1 MNEEQY
7 VTFDVAKLLKE
18 KGFDWK
24 TDFVWYEHL
33 PLSLDWRN
41 KANQKAMDY
50 FYFNETTEH
59 HSCYRNCD
67 KKPSYI
73 NGDIYSAPTQQM
85 ACRWLR
91 EEHKIYITTEPLEMF
106 KKERIVYEPIIY
118 LLNDFDD
125 FALEYKTV
133 HLKECDTYEDAIE
146 AALKYVLKNL
156 I

>member
-1 MNEEQY
+1 MNEQY
-7 VTFDVAKLLKE
+7 VSFEVSKLLKE
-18 KGFDWK
+18 NGFDWK

-91 EEHKIYITTEPLEMF
+91 KEKGIHILPEISEVKENPKYYCMIWKTSTLESF
-106 KKERIVYEPIIY
+106 IIE
-118 LLNDFDD
+118 LFDS
-125 FALEYKTV
+125 
-133 HLKECDTYEDAIE
+133 YEDAIE
-146 AALKYVLKNL
+146 AALEYVLKNL

>member
-59 HSCYRNCD
+59 QSYYRNCD

-91 EEHKIYITTEPLEMF
+91 KEKGIHILPEISEVKENPKYYCMIWKTSTLESF
-106 KKERIVYEPIIY
+106 IIE
-118 LLNDFDD
+118 LFDS
-125 FALEYKTV
+125 
-133 HLKECDTYEDAIE
+133 YEDAIE
-146 AALKYVLKNL
+146 AALEYVLKNL